1 MNLIDFAVLIALGLF
16 ILSGIYKSFLPTIM
30 SAAANIVS
38 WASGMIFMPIVSHL
52 ITGNKSLFNML
63 LYYTEGSEFIGDVEL
78 AKQSIKSFSPAELN
92 EIVTESSLPIP
103 FAKKIL
109 TNIEHEAFAD
119 SGAITLGDYYNQTI
133 VCVVVNIIAFL
144 LIFFVLRLI
153 LGFIIEGL
161 DYSVRLPVLSQLDT
175 PISAGF
181 GLVNGVLI
189 LLVVFMVLPILLIVL
204 NFEFVHN
211 MVESSFFTPLLDS
224 SNLLLRLISGT
235 C

>member
-1 MNLIDFAVLIALGLF
+1 M
-16 ILSGIYKSFLPTIM
+16 
-30 SAAANIVS
+30 
-38 WASGMIFMPIVSHL
+38 
-52 ITGNKSLFNML
+52 
-63 LYYTEGSEFIGDVEL
+63 
-78 AKQSIKSFSPAELN
+78 
-92 EIVTESSLPIP
+92 
-103 FAKKIL
+103 
-109 TNIEHEAFAD
+109 
-119 SGAITLGDYYNQTI
+119 
-133 VCVVVNIIAFL
+133 CVVVNIIAFL

-211 MVESSFFTPLLDS
+211 MVEASFFTPLLYS
-224 SNLLLRLISGT
+224 SNLLLRLIPGT